1 VTDLIG
7 QLFGEP
13 EADEADP
20 RERLERLTGALQAL
34 AETYEPAL
42 MHYKAEGLYGRRI
55 YVPAGFCVPTRVHK
69 QEHFTVALTGECW
82 VVDEQGSRFK
92 VVAPAVFVS
101 PPGTQRACLA
111 VTDVQWLTVHAVA
124 AVDDVSAM
132 TEQLT
137 CKTFSEYQRLALE
150 AQEGV

>member
-1 VTDLIG
+1 VTDLIS

-20 RERLERLTGALQAL
+20 RERLERLTGALQDR
-34 AETYEPAL
+34 AETFEPAL
-42 MHYKAEGLYGRRI
+42 MHYKAKGLYGRRI
-55 YVPAGFCVPTRVHK
+55 YVPAGACVTTRVHK
-69 QEHFTVALTGECW
+69 QEHFTVALVGECW

-92 VVAPAVFVS
+92 VVAPAVFVT

-111 VTDVQWLTVHAVA
+111 MTDVQWLTVHAVD
-124 AVDDVSAM
+124 AVEEVTAM

-137 CKTFSEYQRLALE
+137 CKNFSDYQRLALE
-150 AQEGV
+150 AQEE